1 MFKRLSIIGVI
12 AVSVLVSVGCGG
24 AGGMGATMGGAGGP
38 GVGGSG
44 GQGEGTSSHGP
55 GGAGGQGGAAQGTGG
70 AGGGDHPLTDAEL
83 TALYQAAVADAKDAE
98 PNDVVNTLVAITPA
112 NTTLPRDAQ
121 GRVLMVTWT
130 SYKGYDTLVGKDT
143 TLGVEVWTTPGHAFK
158 DFCTKS
164 GLTGAALS
172 LRLEQLLGLPPH
184 NGKDR
189 VVELWVPDAAMFRP
203 SADPEITDSVAQ
215 IDFSPGTPQAH
226 IDWYNAL
233 KATSYGAKG
242 YPWTRLGYTFDWYPD
257 MSDVGL
263 SEFVVSKG
271 SMVAVN
277 AVATQDEYCK
287 P

>member
-1 MFKRLSIIGVI
+1 MQKVLSIIGVV
-12 AVSVLVSVGCGG
+12 AVSVMVSAGCSGTAEMSG
-24 AGGMGATMGGAGGP
+24 ASSSGSGTGMGGAGG
-38 GVGGSG
+38 S
-44 GQGEGTSSHGP
+44 SSHGEGGA
-55 GGAGGQGGAAQGTGG
+55 GGAGGQGSSTSQGTGG
-70 AGGGDHPLTDAEL
+70 QGGSGHVLTDAEL
-83 TALYQAAVADAKDAE
+83 TALYQASVVDAKDAE
-98 PNDVVNTLVAITPA
+98 ASEIVDTLVAINPS
-112 NTTLPRDAQ
+112 NNTLPRDAQ

-143 TLGVEVWTTPGHAFK
+143 SLAVEVWTTAGHSMQ
-158 DFCTKS
+158 DFCKKS
-164 GLTGAALS
+164 GLTGADLN

-189 VVELWVPDAAMFRP
+189 VVELWVPAETMFRP

-215 IDFSPGTPQAH
+215 LDFPVGTLQAH

-233 KATSYGAKG
+233 KGSSYGDKG

-271 SMVAVN
+271 SMVGIN

-287 P
+287 